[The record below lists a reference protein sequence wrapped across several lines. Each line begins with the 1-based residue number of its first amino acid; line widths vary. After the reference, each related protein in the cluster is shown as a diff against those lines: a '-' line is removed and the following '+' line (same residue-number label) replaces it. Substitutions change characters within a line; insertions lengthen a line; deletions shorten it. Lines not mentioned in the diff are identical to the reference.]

1 MDSDL
6 LEDVVRLVLGN
17 ADTLGRGHLK
27 SLRDQEV
34 CHLPGSWSLK
44 NLPVVSSEHMM
55 TLVSPDLRERSVSVD
70 MGLTARL
77 YSSLHQICFL
87 RIIMIIV
94 TLCLILHVT

>member
-1 MDSDL
+1 
-6 LEDVVRLVLGN
+6 
-17 ADTLGRGHLK
+17 
-27 SLRDQEV
+27 
-34 CHLPGSWSLK
+34 
-44 NLPVVSSEHMM
+44 MM

-94 TLCLILHVT
+94 TLCLDSPCDLISELASQGSPCPLSSAHSWVTRSLAWPPISPTQVVSAVWALMWPGP